1 MNSLGFIL
9 GGYLKT
15 ESTFKGI
22 RNGDLIKFVQSRFII
37 GLIIVQILG
46 GGGM

>member
-15 ESTFKGI
+15 KSTFKGI
-22 RNGDLIKFVQSRFII
+22 RNGDLMDFVQCRFVI
-37 GLIIVQILG
+37 GLVIVRILG
-46 GGGM
+46 DGGR